1 MMVIQFASSSSDIS
15 GSKGPVSDKW
25 CWKDIM
31 ASVVTHHCS
40 FLLIQQ
46 NYSSYGVCHWNTGTG
61 YFNTWFS
68 GRALSVCT
76 CVHPMCGAT
85 SFRACESV
93 FFVHVQIYRCVYMF
107 MHCAKYLIQVDWQSN
122 RRPRTVWAAIVV
134 QQLASQGRTHQ
145 VEHKSPLIRDS
156 QVPLEWSAQQPITLL
171 SCLAWNWLF
180 YCKSY
185 PAKGGRL
192 QALSGWILGTD
203 IAALR
208 WKHSGFKEFR
218 NSLKPSYFLL
228 AKMIYIDK
236 DLLLVCLKATQAT
249 LK

>member
-1 MMVIQFASSSSDIS
+1 MHPISRTTSFAC
-15 GSKGPVSDKW
+15 V
-25 CWKDIM
+25 
-31 ASVVTHHCS
+31 
-40 FLLIQQ
+40 
-46 NYSSYGVCHWNTGTG
+46 
-61 YFNTWFS
+61 
-68 GRALSVCT
+68 RVCT
-76 CVHPMCGAT
+76 
-85 SFRACESV
+85 FRA
-93 FFVHVQIYRCVYMF
+93 CVYMF
-107 MHCAKYLIQVDWQSN
+107 MHCAKYLIQVDWQSD

-171 SCLAWNWLF
+171 SWLAWNWLF

-208 WKHSGFKEFR
+208 WKHSGFKDFR

-228 AKMIYIDK
+228 AKN
-236 DLLLVCLKATQAT
+236 DLHWQRLASGLFESYSSHFEIM
-249 LK
+249 